1 MAARKS
7 TRPSKGKPQRVFRK
21 GEGDRPITHRPK
33 PAPRPP
39 KPKSK

>member
-7 TRPSKGKPQRVFRK
+7 TRPGKRKPQEIVK
-21 GEGDRPITHRPK
+21 EGEGDRPLTHRPK
-33 PAPRPP
+33 PAPRPR

>member
-7 TRPSKGKPQRVFRK
+7 TRPGKTKPQKIVK
-21 GEGDRPITHRPK
+21 EGEGDRPITHRPK